1 MAKRSKAALKLSLTK
16 SAFVEI
22 LLNLFEH
29 LLFRIFLTLSKLLR
43 NILDALQ
50 TADTFTLAIKLDNNG
65 QGLGK
70 EILSV
75 NIQFASSK
83 FEVPREG
90 IRIASTHILVLFSL
104 MLCHA

>member
-1 MAKRSKAALKLSLTK
+1 MKL
-16 SAFVEI
+16 

-29 LLFRIFLTLSKLLR
+29 LPFTFQDIFDSVEAIKLLR
-43 NILDALQ
+43 NFLEALR
-50 TADTFTLAIKLDNNG
+50 TADPLTLAIKLDSNG
-65 QGLGK
+65 QGLEK
-70 EILSV
+70 EMLSV

-90 IRIASTHILVLFSL
+90 IRITSTHILVLFSL